1 MTGIQYCV
9 NWAAYFERKFTISE
23 NVGAEVKRKAKR
35 LRKEGKNEDE
45 VAQEIIEAEM
55 NMIGP
60 KPTCFD
66 TVPFQLMRLCKYLVF
81 LIPTIPGMV
90 KEQWDEQK
98 RLKEEKQKEQEEYEE
113 EKKRREDEKLKT
125 EGTGGV

>member
-1 MTGIQYCV
+1 MYNKVLVEGLNLLVIVTSIQYCV
-9 NWAAYFERKFTISE
+9 NWAAYYERKFTISE

-66 TVPFQLMRLCKYLVF
+66 TVPFQLMRLCKYLLVF
-81 LIPTIPGMV
+81 LIPSILKKHLAEIM
-90 KEQWDEQK
+90 
-98 RLKEEKQKEQEEYEE
+98 RLKEEKVKEQEENEE
-113 EKKRREDEKLKT
+113 EIRRR
-125 EGTGGV
+125 